1 MPPKHNIQT
10 YSNIE
15 YSNSECVIS
24 IDGQKIKTN
33 IETALFWGMINM
45 IESGIRVEVRDFW
58 YMHYLL
64 EKIPNYS
71 IEIGSND
78 IRLQWLINCLSA
90 SLKSRYHNLENE
102 IESLYGALWDYPE
115 ILEKNWEPRNVRVS
129 QLLKHFENKRNED
142 EKREVWRKYK
152 NKLLNVLGNE
162 SIELDSEAQ
171 EYIVWKY
178 SQKRS
183 PKKEELESY
192 WVSSELADK
201 IVKKWSFVLIQ
212 SLLKTNPIELA
223 EYQWYK
229 LFELY
234 TYQHLK
240 EESNITWSCVW
251 DSKTYINKINT
262 GSTKIY
268 SLRKEWD
275 KDSNTTIEY
284 SCKKQT
290 ITQIEWKLYTWKE
303 TNILLRLF
311 HGADIKVEWF
321 EGNTIEDYIYRFG
334 NVLYRETE
342 SSPCILDRYYQVPKE
357 HRGNIIWWIV
367 KPDECDKWEDIKHY
381 LKLPNIVLDTTYMR
395 QKDKNKITDIHCKEI
410 IDTSKKIEY
419 KNLTHTKGSLLFNNT
434 DYINCPKLKHVYH
447 TLDIWG
453 ITAVNLPKLEKA
465 RDIILSGVKQAK
477 LWNLLEVEN
486 DLIMQNVKNIFLPNL
501 KKVGNDFLSNDANT
515 ISCESIEYIW
525 NRLNIALIKNKPN
538 LPKLKYVQLIIIEDM
553 NITKALPKN
562 IRDKVRPNHMRT

>member
-1 MPPKHNIQT
+1 
-10 YSNIE
+10 
-15 YSNSECVIS
+15 
-24 IDGQKIKTN
+24 
-33 IETALFWGMINM
+33 M

-142 EKREVWRKYK
+142 EKREVWRAYK
-152 NKLLNVLGNE
+152 NKLL
-162 SIELDSEAQ
+162 SILSEHRIKLNKDI
-171 EYIVWKY
+171 ETYIEWKY
-178 SQKRS
+178 AQRKS
-183 PKKEELESY
+183 PKQDELETYGLSY
-192 WVSSELADK
+192 EIAKLITNRWA
-201 IVKKWSFVLIQ
+201 FVIIE
-212 SLLKTNPIELA
+212 SLLNNDHLNKNPMPITENDWYELV
-223 EYQWYK
+223 
-229 LFELY
+229 ELY
-234 TYQHLK
+234 TYQQLK
-240 EESNITWSCVW
+240 DETLATSSDGNFENWHCVW
-251 DSKTYINKINT
+251 KSKTYINKI
-262 GSTKIY
+262 SKWESKIY
-268 SLRKEWD
+268 SLRKIGERN
-275 KDSNTTIEY
+275 SNITIEY
-284 SCKKQT
+284 DIKTQE
-290 ITQIEWKLYTWKE
+290 IAQIEGKVIINSHRTTKTEEINTALELLHKAEIEVSWFHS
-303 TNILLRLF
+303 NIDKQVY
-311 HGADIKVEWF
+311 HWS
-321 EGNTIEDYIYRFG
+321 
-334 NVLYRETE
+334 NVCFKKSKNGPLKIARHY
-342 SSPCILDRYYQVPKE
+342 CVPKE
-357 HRGNIIWWIV
+357 YRKNIIWWKI
-367 KPDECDKWEDIKHY
+367 KIDECDKWEDIKHY